1 MASDVHP
8 TEPERRAGYGF
19 VMGHVEGIYVAPEPE
34 APTAPVERV
43 RVVAGR
49 GPEGDRK
56 FRHEGEP
63 PAEPGTGRD
72 LTLIEAEAIEALAG
86 DAGIELG
93 YGEARRNVVTRGVD
107 LNGLVG
113 KPFRVGELR
122 CVGVEPCD
130 PCRHLERI
138 TKPGVLKG
146 LAGRGGLRADVVS
159 GGEIAVGD
167 PVEAL

>member
-1 MASDVHP
+1 M
-8 TEPERRAGYGF
+8 TRAPRLHDRHGQA
-19 VMGHVEGIYVAPEPE
+19 HAHAAVEAVAGAAGGEL
-34 APTAPVERV
+34 ERV
-43 RVVAGR
+43 RVKPV
-49 GPEGDRK
+49 
-56 FRHEGEP
+56 
-63 PAEPGTGRD
+63 PA
-72 LTLIEAEAIEALAG
+72 AG

-130 PCRHLERI
+130 PCRHLERL
-138 TKPGVLKG
+138 TKPGVLRG
-146 LAGRGGLRADVVS
+146 LVGRGGLRADVVR

-167 PVEAL
+167 SVEAI